1 MIGYLTRSE
10 RMPPSPGLGD
20 PLDMTGHAVGGLS
33 YRQSTAGDLEL
44 A

>member
-1 MIGYLTRSE
+1 
-10 RMPPSPGLGD
+10 MPPSPGLGG
-20 PLDMTGHAVGGLS
+20 LVHVTGPVVGGLS

>member
-10 RMPPSPGLGD
+10 RMPPSLGLGG
-20 PLDMTGHAVGGLS
+20 PLDMTGPVVGGLS
-33 YRQSTAGDLEL
+33 SRQSTAGDLEL